1 MKNLKEISQKTQ
13 AIDPKHPMPLYYSI
27 KNKEVYTNP
36 GAGRF
41 FVTNLINPNQP
52 EDIKE
57 VVDRWLRM

>member
-1 MKNLKEISQKTQ
+1 MKNLKTIAAKTQ
-13 AIDPKHPMPLYYSI
+13 KITPRTPLPLYYSI
-27 KNKEVYTNP
+27 TKKEAYTNP

-57 VVDRWLRM
+57 VIDRWLMM